1 VSATAAP
8 RRSAAEE
15 VLSEVSRG
23 KVATSTKQ
31 QTQAKASIETNPFYS
46 EIFSES
52 LSPEQKTEQVSSLLT
67 VAGAKEEV
75 RNRAKEHN
83 EFKEWLQQQR
93 KLMAQEVIKLV
104 NTETFSQLQEIYDEL
119 GNGINNFE
127 DKMTPLTEIVE
138 ALFKLRTKGQ
148 TLNAIK
154 EITEQK
160 KLRAEITATLSKQE
174 GDLTDFQNQITDYEN
189 DNIRQAENKS
199 WGGFGGIKEASRV
212 KIAQNNKQI
221 ETLRGQVTA
230 LEGEIADTK
239 KKLEGIAFTGEL
251 AEEKM
256 KLKELLDLSND
267 THKKRVEDL
276 VSAANGFVEKADT
289 NIAVVRGQLGNMT
302 TQVENLFD
310 ANNDMSRVY
319 AILDE
324 GEKRAEIKNAQI
336 RDALQPKEGESA
348 IDRLSREEKKMLVEE
363 FIGSLQQSSVDTVA
377 TFADLQ
383 RQAGSVKGM
392 RDSLNM
398 QIVKARSMATRG
410 VAGVADRLATVVNAV
425 AQAAVNESQAF
436 AGDALTAM
444 RDSTNRITMQDT
456 IKNAMGL
463 SDVNVELEKALTDLG
478 EFTSVQ
484 RKATD
489 IARENLTDMR
499 SLANRMMDAARDT
512 ASAVQDSLGVAADTF
527 RTNTNLGSRTEDA
540 AAPTNISSPFKL
552 GKV

>member
-1 VSATAAP
+1 VSASSAQAKRSTA
-8 RRSAAEE
+8 ED

-23 KVATSTKQ
+23 KQATAPKQ
-31 QTQAKASIETNPFYS
+31 QAQAKTNIETNALYS
-46 EIFSES
+46 AIFSES
-52 LSPEQKTEQVSSLLT
+52 LTPEEKTEQVSSVLV
-67 VAGAKEEV
+67 VAGTKEDA
-75 RNRAKEHN
+75 RNRVKEHN
-83 EFKEWLQQQR
+83 DFKEWLQDQR
-93 KLMAQEVIKLV
+93 KLMAQEVIKLT
-104 NTETFSQLQEIYDEL
+104 NTETFSQLQQIYDEL

-127 DKMTPLTEIVE
+127 EKMSPLTDIVE
-138 ALFKLRTKGQ
+138 ALFKLRTNGQ
-148 TLNAIK
+148 TLNTIK
-154 EITEQK
+154 EISEQK
-160 KLRAEITATLSKQE
+160 KLRQELSNVFFEKQREEESITSMLRQYNDDIITLGEQK
-174 GDLTDFQNQITDYEN
+174 GFF
-189 DNIRQAENKS
+189 
-199 WGGFGGIKEASRV
+199 GFGGVKEEARV
-212 KIAQNNKQI
+212 
-221 ETLRGQVTA
+221 
-230 LEGEIADTK
+230 EIARKQQQIAELETRREAIAAEVAETQTK
-239 KKLEGIAFTGEL
+239 LDGIKFTGEL
-251 AEEKM
+251 ANEKM
-256 KLKELLDLSND
+256 KLKELLDLTSD
-267 THKKRVEDL
+267 THKKRVDDL
-276 VSAANGFVEKADT
+276 VMAANGFVDKADT
-289 NIAVVRGQLGNMT
+289 NIAVVRSQLGGMT

-324 GEKRAEIKNAQI
+324 GEKRAEIKNAAI
-336 RDALQPKEGESA
+336 RDGLMPKENESA
-348 IDRLSREEKKMLVEE
+348 IDRLAREEKKMLVEE

-425 AQAAVNESQAF
+425 SQAAVNESQAF

-463 SDVNVELEKALTDLG
+463 SDVNVELEKALADLG
-478 EFTSVQ
+478 EFTEVQ

-499 SLANRMMDAARDT
+499 GLANRMMDAARDT

-527 RTNTNLGSRTEDA
+527 REKNVDA
-540 AAPTNISSPFKL
+540 ARTDTAVNSGASPFKL

>member
-1 VSATAAP
+1 M
-8 RRSAAEE
+8 SAAAQAKRSTAED

-23 KVATSTKQ
+23 KTAPKQ
-31 QTQAKASIETNPFYS
+31 QAQAKTNIETNPLYAA
-46 EIFSES
+46 IFSES
-52 LSPEQKTEQVSSLLT
+52 LTPEEKTEQVSSVLV
-67 VAGAKEEV
+67 VAGTKEDA
-75 RNRAKEHN
+75 RNRVKEHN
-83 EFKEWLQQQR
+83 DFKEWLQDQR
-93 KLMAQEVIKLV
+93 KLMAQEVIKLT
-104 NTETFSQLQEIYDEL
+104 NTETFSQLQQIYDEL

-127 DKMTPLTEIVE
+127 EKMTPLTDIVE
-138 ALFKLRTKGQ
+138 ALFKLRAGGQ

-154 EITEQK
+154 EITQQK
-160 KLRAEITATLSKQE
+160 KLRNELTAILNEKQRE
-174 GDLTDFQNQITDYEN
+174 EQSIASMLTQYGDQIIVLGE
-189 DNIRQAENKS
+189 QKS
-199 WGGFGGIKEASRV
+199 FFGFGGVKEEARV
-212 KIAQNNKQI
+212 EIARKQQQI
-221 ETLRGQVTA
+221 AELETRRTA
-230 LEGEIADTK
+230 LKAELAEAQQ
-239 KKLEGIAFTGEL
+239 KLDSIAFTGEL
-251 AEEKM
+251 ANEKM
-256 KLKELLDLSND
+256 KLKELLDLKD
-267 THKKRVEDL
+267 DKHKQRVIDL

-289 NIAVVRGQLGNMT
+289 NIAVVRSQLGGMT
-302 TQVENLFD
+302 AQVENLFD

-324 GEKRAEIKNAQI
+324 GEKRAEIKNAEI
-336 RDALQPKEGESA
+336 RDGLMPKENESA
-348 IDRLSREEKKMLVEE
+348 IDRLAREEKKMMVEE

-425 AQAAVNESQAF
+425 SQAAINESQAF

-463 SDVNVELEKALTDLG
+463 SDVNVELEKALSDLG
-478 EFTSVQ
+478 EFTQVQ
-484 RKATD
+484 RQATD

-527 RTNTNLGSRTEDA
+527 REKNLDGAKT
-540 AAPTNISSPFKL
+540 AAPTNNISSPFKL